1 MKLKVNDYKR
11 KYESELISLA
21 ALGHSALKQLRGR
34 DGKTMTGT
42 EFDRFCALL
51 FKAIADLFIKYG
63 EIDIYGLGTIKAM
76 NVNLY
81 NNTYNIK
88 PLGMSK
94 HLGMRYLKT
103 PILTNKHH
111 KLMYTY
117 IKKNHYIKKKT
128 KEMFL

>member
-1 MKLKVNDYKR
+1 MRVNDYNR
-11 KYESELISLA
+11 KYESEMISLA
-21 ALGHSALKQLRGR
+21 ALGHSALKKLRGKG
-34 DGKTMTGT
+34 GKPMTGT

-51 FKAIADLFIKYG
+51 FKTIANLFVEYG
-63 EIDIYGLGTIKAM
+63 EIDIYGLGTLKAM

-81 NNTYNIK
+81 NNSFNIK
-88 PLGMSK
+88 PFGNSK
-94 HLGMRYLKT
+94 RFGTRYIKT

-111 KLMYTY
+111 KLMYAY